1 MKEIKLPFVLRTALV
16 LISILILGFIIKV
29 GQPILAPLFFA
40 FLFALLFT
48 PFASFFERRLKF
60 NRALSTGISVIVLS
74 SILLGI
80 IWFFTTQLSHFVND
94 FPQLQKQV
102 TESSYQFQLWV
113 SKTFN
118 VDFKMQMEYLNQGL
132 EKLLNSSGIILG
144 VTFGML
150 SSIGAFFTFSVLFF
164 IFILQYR
171 RILYQF
177 ALQSFAEEHRTKVE
191 EITLEVQKVIKQYMV
206 GVILQIIIVTIFTTI
221 LLKYLD
227 VKYAF
232 LLGVLAGILNVIPY
246 IGIITAWA
254 FAAIISFATSGGDT
268 IPFLMIGYTVIH
280 IIDANIVLPL
290 VVGSKVKINALV
302 TFLGLLLG
310 EMIWGITGMF
320 LSIPF
325 LAILK
330 IIFERTNGLESW
342 AILLGENKD
351 KKKPRKK
358 YRITKNIVLEEK
370 E

>member
-1 MKEIKLPFVLRTALV
+1 MKEIKLPFVLRSSLV
-16 LISILILGFIIKV
+16 LVSILILGFLIKI
-29 GQPILAPLFFA
+29 GQSILAPLFFA

-48 PFASFFERRLKF
+48 PFASFFERKLKF
-60 NRALSTGISVIVLS
+60 NRALSTAISFFVLTT
-74 SILLGI
+74 ILVGI
-80 IWFFTTQLSHFVND
+80 IYFFTTQLSDFMND

-102 TESSYQFQLWV
+102 TESLYQFQLWI

-118 VDFKMQMEYLNQGL
+118 LNFQKQMEYLNQGL
-132 EKLLNSSGIILG
+132 EKILSSSGIILG

-150 SSIGAFFTFSVLFF
+150 TSIGGFFTFSVLFF

-171 RILYQF
+171 KILF
-177 ALQSFAEEHRTKVE
+177 EFILKSFAEKHRAKVE
-191 EITLEVQKVIKQYMV
+191 EITSEVQKVIKQYMI
-206 GVILQIIIVTIFTTI
+206 GVILQIIIVSFFTTI
-221 LLKYLD
+221 LLNFLD

-232 LLGVLAGILNVIPY
+232 LLGILAGILNVIPY

-254 FAAIISFATSGGDT
+254 FAAIISFATSGGDG
-268 IPFLMIGYTVIH
+268 ILILMIGYTVIH

-330 IIFERTNGLESW
+330 IIFERTEGLESW
-342 AILLGENKD
+342 GILLGENKG
-351 KKKPRKK
+351 KRKNRK
-358 YRITKNIVLEEK
+358 RYRITKNIILEEK